1 MRISGD
7 PDLFVFHRKDLRLP
21 FVEVKLEDFT
31 KPRTYRDTIG
41 DQQLFLFPLIEKLLK
56 CPVRIVRVQVVDV
69 G

>member
-1 MRISGD
+1 M
-7 PDLFVFHRKDLRLP
+7 
-21 FVEVKLEDFT
+21 VKLENFT
-31 KPRTYRDTIG
+31 NPRPYRDTLG